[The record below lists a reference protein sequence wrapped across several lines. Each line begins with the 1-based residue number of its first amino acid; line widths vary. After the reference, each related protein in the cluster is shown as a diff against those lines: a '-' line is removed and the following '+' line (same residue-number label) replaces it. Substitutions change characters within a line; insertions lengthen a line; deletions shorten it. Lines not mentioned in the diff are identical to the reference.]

1 MINKDSL
8 LNTFLN
14 STDSKGI
21 FKHILNKPLNING
34 YILKNRIG
42 VNYLELWYPNNNCVM
57 DNPDYILI
65 YSQELLDI
73 NYSSIL
79 IGGLGLG
86 TQAYVSQDFA
96 QVDVIEID
104 QNIIDINNQLGY
116 LNENVNI
123 INDDILTYTPTKTY
137 DIIVLDIWWCEGLT
151 EELTDTLTTKY
162 LPFVNEGGFLYFPI
176 NLGVLSSKVKILK

>member
-1 MINKDSL
+1 MINKQ
-8 LNTFLN
+8 FLIDKIN
-14 STDSKGI
+14 SNPIEG
-21 FKHILNKPLNING
+21 LYNKTIDEPIDYNG
-34 YILKNRIG
+34 YILKNRPG
-42 VNYLELWYPNNNCVM
+42 TTYTELHYPDGKFIM
-57 DNPDYILI
+57 DNTDYITN

-123 INDDILTYTPTKTY
+123 IHDDIFTFPVEKTY
-137 DIIVLDIWWCEGLT
+137 DIIVLDIWWMNELT
-151 EELTDTLTTKY
+151 EEITDTLTTKY
-162 LPFVNEGGFLYFPI
+162 LPFVNEGGFLYIPI
-176 NLGVLSSKVKILK
+176 NKGVIDNKVKILK

>member
-1 MINKDSL
+1 MINKDNL
-8 LNTFLN
+8 LNTFLYSN
-14 STDSKGI
+14 NSKGI
-21 FKHILNKPLNING
+21 FGHILNESLDING
-34 YILKNRIG
+34 YILKNRTG
-42 VNYLELWYPNNNCVM
+42 VNYLELWYPNNDCIM
-57 DNPDYILI
+57 DNPDYILV

-86 TQAYVSQDFA
+86 IQAYVSQDFA
-96 QVDVIEID
+96 QVDVVEID
-104 QNIIDINNQLGY
+104 QNVIDINNQLGY

-123 INDDILTYTPTKTY
+123 INDDILTFTPTKTY
-137 DIIVLDIWWCEGLT
+137 DIIVLDIWWEELT

-176 NLGVLSSKVKILK
+176 NLGVLSNKVKILK